1 VKPAAAFVAFWVLAA
16 AAAPVHA
23 AGAGELG
30 VALRAGIGMI
40 NYGNSS
46 WGPAGGV
53 EAEYGITDAW
63 AIRASLEGSVH
74 SSSGDMAMGTG
85 MGTPGGTWHS
95 DAVLAGVTYTVDV
108 LRLVPY
114 AELQLGVAQIV
125 APAKPTSTTFAS
137 ELGLGGDYYAT
148 RKLRIGVS
156 FQYLYRPQDLFENPQ
171 GLGNAPFTFSATAR
185 FSWIF

>member
-1 VKPAAAFVAFWVLAA
+1 VKLAAAFVAFWALAA
-16 AAAPVHA
+16 AAAPVQA

-30 VALRAGIGMI
+30 ASLRAGIGMI

-63 AIRASLEGSVH
+63 AIRASLEGSVN
-74 SSSGDMAMGTG
+74 SSSGDMAMGTV
-85 MGTPGGTWHS
+85 GGTWHS
-95 DAVLAGVTYTVDV
+95 DALLAGVTYTVDV

-114 AELQLGVAQIV
+114 AELQLGIAQIG
-125 APAKPTSTTFAS
+125 APEKPTSTMFAS

-148 RKLRIGVS
+148 QKLRIGVS

-171 GLGNAPFTFSATAR
+171 GLGNAPFTFSVTAR